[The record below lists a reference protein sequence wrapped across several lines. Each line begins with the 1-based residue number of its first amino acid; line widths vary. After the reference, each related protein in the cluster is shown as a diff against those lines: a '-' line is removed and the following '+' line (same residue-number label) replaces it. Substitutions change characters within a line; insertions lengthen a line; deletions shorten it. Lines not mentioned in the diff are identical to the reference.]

1 MVTTNPVPLGR
12 REFIK
17 ATVLAGGGWLLA
29 VPLGAAAAHRGEHH
43 TAHHAPAGASLTAYI
58 RITASG
64 EITLIMPKVEM
75 GQGTFTSLPMLLA
88 EELEVGLDQVRTE
101 QSPADPAVYGFDGDQ
116 STGGS
121 TSVMQCWLPLRTA
134 GATARTMLISAA
146 AAGWHVEPGSCTA
159 ARGEVLHAGSG
170 RRTSYGALAAAAARL
185 PVPANVA
192 LKDPK
197 DYRLIGRTQARLDS
211 PSKTDG
217 TARFGIDV
225 RLPGLRYGAL
235 ARSPVEGGR
244 VAGLNRAAAKAVSG
258 VHQIVA
264 EEDFVAVIATNS
276 WSAMRGLEAL
286 AVKWEGGANAKVQQS
301 ELVAD
306 LKAAV
311 LRDGAIANRIG
322 DAEQALAT
330 ATRVHEATYQQPFL
344 AHATMEPM
352 NATVHWHDGMC
363 EVWAGT
369 QAPDRALTKLGA
381 LGLAPGQIR
390 IHNQLIGGGFG
401 RRLEVDGIEFAARVA
416 RHVDAPVKLLWRREE
431 DIQHDRYRPY
441 YVDRLRASL
450 DEHGALAAW
459 THTIAGS
466 SVMVSW
472 EGKPLKTGVD
482 DDAVEGSKN
491 MIYTVPNLTVRF
503 VQQEPTGVTTS
514 WWRGVGP
521 TRSIFVVE
529 SFIDELAHAV
539 GQDPI
544 AYRQALLTL
553 PRAKAVL
560 ALAADKSGWG
570 GALTA
575 GRGRGVAVQS
585 AFGSFLAQVV
595 EVEVDAGGAVRVAR
609 VTCALDCGQL
619 VNPDTVRAQL
629 EGGVVFGLSAIL
641 AGEITIADGRI
652 EQSNFND
659 YPIVR
664 LGDSPLIDTH
674 LVMNTESPGG
684 VGETGT
690 ACIGAAL
697 CNAIFAATGKR
708 IRTLPVSRGMKS
720 AVAAVTSQSS

>member
-1 MVTTNPVPLGR
+1 MATTNPVPLDR
-12 REFIK
+12 REFIR

-29 VPLGAAAAHRGEHH
+29 VPLGAVAAHRG
-43 TAHHAPAGASLTAYI
+43 AHRTTHPAPVAASLTAYI
-58 RITASG
+58 RIAASG

-88 EELEVGLDQVRTE
+88 EELEVGLDQIRTE

-146 AAGWHVEPGSCTA
+146 ATGWNVEPGSCA
-159 ARGEVLHAGSG
+159 ASRGEVIHAATG
-170 RRTSYGALAAAAARL
+170 RHKSYGALAAAAARL
-185 PVPANVA
+185 PVPAGVA
-192 LKDPK
+192 LKEPK
-197 DYRLIGRTQARLDS
+197 DYRLIGRTQRRLDA

-225 RLPGLRYGAL
+225 RLPGLRYGAI

-244 VAGLNRAAAKAVSG
+244 VSGLNRAAAKAIAG

-264 EEDFVAVIATNS
+264 EENFVAVIATNS

-286 AVKWEGGANAKVQQS
+286 AVKWQGGPNATVQQS
-301 ELVAD
+301 QLVAD
-306 LKAAV
+306 LDAAV
-311 LRDGAIANRIG
+311 LREGAIANRIG
-322 DAEQALAT
+322 DAEAALA
-330 ATRVHEATYQQPFL
+330 AAPRVHEATYHQPFL

-352 NATVHWHDGMC
+352 NATVHWHDGKC

-369 QAPDRALTKLGA
+369 QAPDRALAKLGA
-381 LGLAPGQIR
+381 LGLEPGQIR

-416 RHVDAPVKLLWRREE
+416 RHVDGPVKVLWRREE

-441 YVDRLRASL
+441 YVDRLRATL
-450 DEHGALAAW
+450 DETGALAAW

-466 SVMVSW
+466 AVMVSW
-472 EGKPLKTGVD
+472 EGKPLKNGVD

-491 MIYTVPNLTVRF
+491 MIYSVPNLTVRF

-529 SFIDELAHAV
+529 SFIDELAHVA
-539 GQDPI
+539 GQDPV
-544 AYRQALLTL
+544 AYRRSLLAL

-560 ALAADKSGWG
+560 DIAAEKSGWG
-570 GALTA
+570 SPPKA

-595 EVEVDAGGAVRVAR
+595 EVEVDAQGAVRIER
-609 VTCALDCGQL
+609 VTCALDCGQI

-629 EGGVVFGLSAIL
+629 EGGVVFGLSAVL

-652 EQSNFND
+652 EQSNYND

-664 LGDSPLIDTH
+664 LGDSPRIDAH
-674 LVMNTESPGG
+674 LVTTTESPGG

-708 IRTLPVSRGMKS
+708 IRTLPVSRGMKT
-720 AVAAVTSQSS
+720 AVGAATTQSS

>member
-1 MVTTNPVPLGR
+1 MATTNPVPLGR

-29 VPLGAAAAHRGEHH
+29 IPLGAAATHRAAH
-43 TAHHAPAGASLTAYI
+43 PAAAAASLTAYI

-88 EELEVGLDQVRTE
+88 EELEVGLDQIRTE

-121 TSVMQCWLPLRTA
+121 TSVMLCWLPLRTA
-134 GATARTMLISAA
+134 GATARTMLIGAA
-146 AAGWHVEPGSCTA
+146 AALWRVEPGSCTA
-159 ARGEVLHAGSG
+159 ARGEVIHAASG
-170 RRTSYGALAAAAARL
+170 RRKSYGALATAAARL
-185 PVPANVA
+185 PVPTSVA
-192 LKDPK
+192 LKEPK
-197 DYRLIGRTQARLDS
+197 DFRLIGRTQRRLDS

-225 RLPGLRYGAL
+225 RLPGLRYGAI

-244 VAGLNRAAAKAVSG
+244 VLGLDRTAAKAIVG

-286 AVKWEGGANAKVQQS
+286 GVKWGSGPNATVQQS
-301 ELVAD
+301 QLVAD
-306 LKAAV
+306 LEAAV
-311 LRDGAIANRIG
+311 ARDGAIANRVG
-322 DAEQALAT
+322 DAEQALAAA
-330 ATRVHEATYQQPFL
+330 ATVHEAIYHQPFL

-352 NATVHWHDGMC
+352 NATVHWHEGIC

-369 QAPDRALTKLGA
+369 QAPDRAVAKLGA
-381 LGLAPGQIR
+381 LGLLPAQIR

-416 RHVDAPVKLLWRREE
+416 RHVDAPVQLLWRREE
-431 DIQHDRYRPY
+431 DVQHDRFRPY
-441 YVDRLRASL
+441 YVDRLRATL

-472 EGKPLKTGVD
+472 DGKPLKDGVD

-529 SFIDELAHAV
+529 SFIDELAHAA

-544 AYRQALLTL
+544 AYRRSLLSL
-553 PRAKAVL
+553 PRAIAVL
-560 ALAADKSGWG
+560 DLAAEKSAWG
-570 GALTA
+570 SALKA

-595 EVEVDAGGAVRVAR
+595 EVEVDAEGAVHVLK
-609 VTCALDCGQL
+609 VTCALDCGQT
-619 VNPDTVRAQL
+619 VNPDTIRAQL

-641 AGEITIADGRI
+641 AGEITIANGRV
-652 EQSNFND
+652 EQSNYND

-664 LGDSPLIDTH
+664 LGDAPLIDTH
-674 LVMNTESPGG
+674 LVSNTESPGG

-690 ACIGAAL
+690 ACVGAAL
-697 CNAIFAATGKR
+697 CNAIFAASGKR
-708 IRTLPVSRGMKS
+708 IRTLPVSRGMKL
-720 AVAAVTSQSS
+720 ADAGASSRSS

>member
-1 MVTTNPVPLGR
+1 MATTTPVPLGR

-29 VPLGAAAAHRGEHH
+29 VPLGAVAARRG
-43 TAHHAPAGASLTAYI
+43 AHHATHPAPMAASLTAYI
-58 RITASG
+58 RIAASG
-64 EITLIMPKVEM
+64 EITLIMPKIEM

-88 EELEVGLDQVRTE
+88 EELEVGLDQIRTE

-134 GATARTMLISAA
+134 GATARLMLVSAA
-146 AAGWHVEPGSCTA
+146 AAGWHVEPASCTA
-159 ARGEVLHAGSG
+159 ARGEVIHAASG
-170 RRTSYGALAAAAARL
+170 RRKSYGALAAAAARL

-192 LKDPK
+192 LKEPK
-197 DYRLIGRTQARLDS
+197 DYRLIGRTQRRLDS
-211 PSKTDG
+211 PSKSDG

-225 RLPGLRYGAL
+225 RLPGLRYGAI

-244 VAGLNRAAAKAVSG
+244 VLAINRAAAKAVPG

-264 EEDFVAVIATNS
+264 EKDFVAVIATNS

-286 AVKWEGGANAKVQQS
+286 GVKWQDGPNAKVQQS
-301 ELVAD
+301 QLVAD
-306 LKAAV
+306 LEAAV
-311 LRDGAIANRIG
+311 LRDGAIANRVG
-322 DAEQALAT
+322 DAEQALAA
-330 ATRVHEATYQQPFL
+330 ATHVHEATYHQPFL

-352 NATVHWHDGMC
+352 NATVHWHDGIC

-369 QAPDRALTKLGA
+369 QAPDRALTKLAA
-381 LGLAPGQIR
+381 LGLKPEQIR

-416 RHVDAPVKLLWRREE
+416 RHVDAPVKVLWRREE

-441 YVDRLRASL
+441 YVDRLRATL

-459 THTIAGS
+459 SHTIAGS
-466 SVMVSW
+466 AVMVSW
-472 EGKPLKTGVD
+472 TGEPLKNGID

-491 MIYTVPNLTVRF
+491 MIYAVPNLTVRF

-529 SFIDELAHAV
+529 SFIDELAHLAGV
-539 GQDPI
+539 DPV
-544 AYRQALLTL
+544 AYRRPLLTL
-553 PRAKAVL
+553 PRARAVL
-560 ALAADKSGWG
+560 DLAAEKSGWG
-570 GALTA
+570 GALQA

-595 EVEVDAGGAVRVAR
+595 EVAVDAEGAVRIER
-609 VTCALDCGQL
+609 VTCALDCGQI

-629 EGGVVFGLSAIL
+629 EGGVIFGLSAIL
-641 AGEITIADGRI
+641 AGEITVADGRI
-652 EQSNFND
+652 EQRNYND

-664 LGDSPLIDTH
+664 LSDSPQIDAH
-674 LVMNTESPGG
+674 LVTNVESPGG

-720 AVAAVTSQSS
+720 AVGAATSRSS